1 MIFRGKIMWVGPK
14 ELIPKADGSTMT
26 KVSFVVE
33 EQSDREYKDAVLLDM
48 YNDRAEMFA
57 NTYKEGDTVS
67 VTFGGRV
74 RDYTNKEGATRKI
87 CSLTALRVDLEGS
100 NGGAPRSSAA
110 PAADADD
117 DLPF

>member
-1 MIFRGKIMWVGPK
+1 MIFRGKILWIGPK
-14 ELIPKADGSTMT
+14 ETFSKSDGSPMS

-33 EQSDREYKDAVLLDM
+33 EQSDREYKDSILLDM
-48 YNDRAEMFA
+48 FNDKAEMFV

-87 CSLTALRVDLEGS
+87 GSLTALRVDLEGS
-100 NGGAPRSSAA
+100 GGGSSSNSSA
-110 PAADADD
+110 PANDADD